1 MFSFNRMIN
10 LIKREI
16 GMQSKGIFWGLFG
29 IIVGLITVYLDR
41 SSTNILTFTYIC
53 SIFFLGFTS
62 FIAYKKPALRAESIL
77 LPATVQ
83 EKYFANLIYEFIL
96 LPIAILITVYLGAI
110 VGNVIHF
117 WLFGDEIN
125 LSYLFRIGYFDV
137 SDVFTTL
144 ACMSILFFFS
154 LFFKKNSFLK
164 TAVSV
169 FLYFFV
175 VFIITATCIWVK
187 QYYFVGHITS
197 VSYNFPLNDQHL
209 YIFYIASSIVSLFF
223 LVLTYFRLKEER
235 I

>member
-10 LIKREI
+10 LIKREMV
-16 GMQSKGIFWGLFG
+16 MQSKGIFWGLVGVFAG
-29 IIVGLITVYLDR
+29 ILCSCIGSYPNISTFVCFSTV
-41 SSTNILTFTYIC
+41 
-53 SIFFLGFTS
+53 FFLGFTS
-62 FIAYKKPALRAESIL
+62 FLAYKKPALRAQSIL

-96 LPIAILITVYLGAI
+96 MPIAILITTYLGAM

-125 LSYLFRIGYFDV
+125 LSYLFRIGNFDL
-137 SDVFTTL
+137 SGVFMTL

-175 VFIITATCIWVK
+175 VFIITVACIWIK

-197 VSYNFPLNDQHL
+197 VSYSFPINDHHQ
-209 YIFYIASSIVSLFF
+209 YIFCIASSIISLFF

>member
-1 MFSFNRMIN
+1 MIN

-16 GMQSKGIFWGLFG
+16 VMQGKGIFWGLFG

-83 EKYFANLIYEFIL
+83 EKYFANLIYEFIII
-96 LPIAILITVYLGAI
+96 PITIFITACIAATIGS
-110 VGNVIHF
+110 VISF
-117 WLFGDEIN
+117 WLYGNEIN
-125 LSYLFRIGYFDV
+125 LIDIFRIKHLNL
-137 SDVFTTL
+137 SDLFTTL

-164 TAVSV
+164 TAVST
-169 FLYFFV
+169 FLYFFIIS
-175 VFIITATCIWVK
+175 IITITCIWIK

-197 VSYNFPLNDQHL
+197 VSYNFPLNDKHL
-209 YIFYIASSIVSLFF
+209 YIFYIASSIISLFF